1 MLNAY
6 EIIPFDNLD
15 GGEWKQGWKIAYD
28 SAKIEKENI
37 LEVVIVPHSHND
49 PGLKI
54 FIFFTKKEV

>member
-15 GGEWKQGWKIAYD
+15 GGEWKQGWKIVYD
-28 SAKIEKENI
+28 SQKIQNEQL

-49 PGLKI
+49 PGFCYILYIFKI
-54 FIFFTKKEV
+54 F